1 MLAGLLFAIRDAED
15 RPDRLAATLPFAGTT
30 LIEYQARL
38 LLAVGAS
45 QIVVVVTRL
54 TPELLGAMSRIGR
67 RGVAVDA
74 VRGAAEAAEKLHPLS
89 RVLVLADGLVT
100 TEALLKPLAGDGPE
114 ALLVVGEGYADP
126 AFERIGGRLA
136 WAGVARLGPMRLR
149 DIARIPLDWD
159 MQSALLRAASQGG
172 AAHLL
177 LPATAAAEGHGV
189 EHRAAALD
197 VRGRAVLAGSIGG
210 RRGWFDRW
218 IVAPIGRVLL
228 PALVD
233 RGVSAGA
240 IAAGGAVLG
249 LGGLAVIGVGWA
261 ATGLLLTTIAVI
273 AWTLGGTLAGL
284 RDERRLARGQ
294 GWAALVV
301 PASALVLLAVGL
313 GERSDGPATLAVA
326 TALVTLAGL
335 GERAVAGRDRRLFWG
350 GPGAYLLIV
359 AAGAAVGAPGVGL
372 AAAAVYAAVT
382 LGAAIEAL
390 RREGGRQP

>member
-1 MLAGLLFAIRDAED
+1 MLSGLLFAIRDAED

-38 LLAVGAS
+38 LIAAGAS

-54 TPELLGAMSRIGR
+54 TPELLGAISRIGR

-89 RVLVLADGLVT
+89 HVLVLADGLVT
-100 TEALLKPLAGDGPE
+100 TEALLTPMAGDGPE
-114 ALLVVGEGYADP
+114 TLLVVSENEADP
-126 AFERIGGRLA
+126 AFERIGGQLA
-136 WAGVARLGPMRLR
+136 WAGVARLGPTRLR
-149 DIARIPLDWD
+149 DIARIPRDWD

-189 EHRAAALD
+189 EHRGAALD
-197 VRGRAVLAGSIGG
+197 ARGRAVLAGAMSG

-218 IVAPIGRVLL
+218 IIAPIGRLLL

-233 RGVSAGA
+233 RGVSASA
-240 IAAGGAVLG
+240 VAAGGAVAG
-249 LGGLAVIGVGWA
+249 VAGLAAIRADWVTV
-261 ATGLLLTTIAVI
+261 GLLLTLAAVI
-273 AWTLGGTLAGL
+273 GWTLGGTLATL

-294 GWAALVV
+294 GWAVPGLAAL
-301 PASALVLLAVGL
+301 ATMLLAAGL
-313 GERSDGPATLAVA
+313 GERLDGPATLVVA

-335 GERAVAGRDRRLFWG
+335 GERAIIGGRRRLLWG

-359 AAGAAVGAPGVGL
+359 AAGAAVGAPAVGL

-390 RREGGRQP
+390 RHEAQ